1 MPARVLHW
9 LTSGE
14 VTHFFAV
21 PSVYQS
27 LAEDPG
33 WADADLTPIQ
43 SWACGG
49 SSMPVALLERYAAR
63 GIVIRQG
70 MGLTETSPILFLT
83 DEAHALSKAGSVGK
97 PVLRTEIR
105 IVAEDGYV

>member
-1 MPARVLHW
+1 
-9 LTSGE
+9 
-14 VTHFFAV
+14 
-21 PSVYQS
+21 
-27 LAEDPG
+27 
-33 WADADLTPIQ
+33 
-43 SWACGG
+43 
-49 SSMPVALLERYAAR
+49 
-63 GIVIRQG
+63 